1 MQINYTRKEPP
12 NGDPAEDDHEETSMN
27 SIVRLL
33 LGTAAVASVLLIV
46 ISYAVFSEFGS
57 RMLRQAALDE
67 SQSVARLTFA
77 SMYQLMSQG
86 WTREQ
91 LLAFTR
97 DASAAND
104 STSVTVDVYR
114 GPIVSALYGEVR
126 QSPAD
131 PDLQA
136 ALASG
141 RDWHGTTDT
150 TVRHLYPLAAEAKC
164 LACHGNAKAGDIL
177 GVIDVRVEY
186 VDFLASGRRELLTV
200 LLIFSPI
207 PILLALV
214 LVWWVNRRIQNS
226 IDALEA
232 GIDRVNSVSDL
243 RELRFERAE
252 TGLAEFNA
260 AFEHVGALAD
270 RLRSIAVDKEL
281 LEFEIRLLEKFIITS
296 EVVRDWRE
304 YVSRLL
310 VEINRVIEAY
320 TLFCIFKVDEEVFD
334 LEVFWHHTPSEAT
347 RTRLEA
353 RVRAALRQNPH
364 FEHASDL
371 HIQHNVAEPDKT
383 LPELSDQEVALQTKS
398 LLVDTP
404 QIGGIVGIG
413 VNSCL
418 VSDETRNLVLESILS
433 TLLNVV
439 GSIKAIYKYTRDLEY
454 YATRDPLTNLYNQR
468 AFWEL
473 AEYEVGRSTRH
484 KHPFALV
491 VIDLDNFKTIND
503 TYGHSLGD
511 EFLQRCSQVMQSVL
525 RAGDVLA
532 RYGGDEFV
540 ALLPETG
547 MEDARRVAQRLV
559 DAVNEIAIS
568 TGTGKDAKSTV
579 SVGIA
584 IHPNHASDLKDLFLF
599 ADNMMYKA
607 KAEGKN
613 RLGVPTEEDVVEV
626 FRRIGEKSQIVLNA
640 VERRQV
646 MPYFQPIVG
655 SANGLVEAV
664 EALSR
669 IQLPNDVALGAG
681 EFIEI
686 AEKMGVIHRIDY
698 IVLDGA
704 LRQMHEAGYT
714 GLLFVNMSPR
724 ALVLSEFIP
733 EVRRIVHEHGIPP
746 ERIVFEITERD
757 TVKNISLLESFIN
770 ELKLEGFRLAIDD
783 FGSGFS
789 SFHYLKRFPIDF
801 IKIEGDF
808 IVNMLND
815 PQDLAF
821 VRSVSQLAKELGIRS
836 VGEFVESA
844 EVLALVAEVG
854 IDLAQGY
861 HIGRPSPSLREAAK
875 L

>member
-1 MQINYTRKEPP
+1 
-12 NGDPAEDDHEETSMN
+12 MN

-46 ISYAVFSEFGS
+46 ISYAVFSEFGG
-57 RMLRQAALDE
+57 RMLRQAAIDE

-97 DASAAND
+97 DASAATD
-104 STSVTVDVYR
+104 KTSLRIDVYR
-114 GPIVSALYGEVR
+114 GPVVSALYGEAR

-131 PDLQA
+131 PELQA

-141 RDWHGTTDT
+141 RDWHASTDT
-150 TVRHLYPLAAEAKC
+150 TVRYLYPLAAEDKC
-164 LACHGNAKAGDIL
+164 LACHTNARVGDIL
-177 GVIDVRVEY
+177 GVVDVRVEY
-186 VDFLASGRRELLTV
+186 AGFLASARSELLTV
-200 LLIFSPI
+200 LLIFSPL
-207 PILLALV
+207 PVGLALI

-226 IDALEA
+226 LHALEA
-232 GIDRVNSVSDL
+232 GIDRVNSVADL
-243 RELRFERAE
+243 REMRFERAE

-270 RLRSIAVDKEL
+270 RLRTIAVDKDL
-281 LEFEIRLLEKFIITS
+281 LEFEIRLQEKFIITS
-296 EVVRDWRE
+296 DVVRDWRE

-334 LEVFWHHTPSEAT
+334 LEIFWRHTPSAT
-347 RTRLEA
+347 TRARLEA
-353 RVRAALRQNPH
+353 RVRAALKHNPH
-364 FEHASDL
+364 FESASDL
-371 HIQHNVAEPDKT
+371 HIQHNVADPDHT
-383 LPELSDQEVALQTKS
+383 LPELSDEEVDLQTKS

-413 VNSCL
+413 VNSRL
-418 VSDETRNLVLESILS
+418 ARDETRNLVLESILS

-473 AEYEVGRSTRH
+473 AEYEVGRSARH
-484 KHPFALV
+484 DYPFALV

-511 EFLQRCSQVMQSVL
+511 EFLQRCSQEMQSVL
-525 RAGDVLA
+525 RSGDVLA

-540 ALLPETG
+540 ALLPET
-547 MEDARRVAQRLV
+547 ELDDARMVAQRLV
-559 DAVNEIAIS
+559 DAVNEIVVH
-568 TGTGKDAKSTV
+568 TNTGKDAKSTV

-584 IHPNHASDLKDLFLF
+584 IHPDHASDLKDLFLF

-646 MPYFQPIVG
+646 TPYFQPIVASSTG
-655 SANGLVEAV
+655 QVEAV
-664 EALSR
+664 EVLSR
-669 IQLPNDVALGAG
+669 IQLPNDMVLGAG

-704 LRQMHEAGYT
+704 LRQVRESGYT

-733 EVRRIVHEHGIPP
+733 EVRRIVHEHGIEPA
-746 ERIVFEITERD
+746 RIVFEITERD

-801 IKIEGDF
+801 VKIEGDF

-815 PQDLAF
+815 TKDLAF
-821 VRSVSQLAKELGIRS
+821 VRSVSHLAKELGIRS

-861 HIGRPSPSLREAAK
+861 HIGRPSPSLREAAR